1 MQMVVVLATMNGSQV
16 EAICLKALCE
26 MLEALCLK
34 SVCLHV
40 ISFDAACSNLV
51 LRVFATAAF

>member
-1 MQMVVVLATMNGSQV
+1 MHWEPTQTDRHTWSGQL
-16 EAICLKALCE
+16 EAICLKALWD

-40 ISFDAACSNLV
+40 V
-51 LRVFATAAF
+51 LHAIALADF